1 VGGTTWVRIPA
12 GVQPRPGRI
21 TPAVGQDVAGCQI
34 ELRPSFR
41 SNTLGAN
48 EICLPRR
55 NRQAT
60 CDHLLKAAD
69 SLWAAEVP

>member
-1 VGGTTWVRIPA
+1 
-12 GVQPRPGRI
+12 
-21 TPAVGQDVAGCQI
+21 VAGCQI